1 MDMRKTLIATKKETA
16 MTQDTQIVLP
26 FARLRGKP
34 LQVDF
39 DGGTLSSDGGVLF
52 LREIEDQVGV
62 IRRFALALDDPRDA
76 RYTDHS
82 CSGPQMQ

>member
-1 MDMRKTLIATKKETA
+1 

-26 FARLRGKP
+26 FARLCGKN
-34 LQVDF
+34 LQADF

-52 LREIEDQVGV
+52 LREIEAQVGI
-62 IRRFALALDDPRDA
+62 IRRLAGALDDPRDA

-82 CSGPQMQ
+82 YEELLRQRIFPGCNGFC